1 MTTVA
6 LYARVSS
13 KKQEQINTIKSQIT
27 ELKNKIAADKHE
39 LLDKYEFE
47 DNGFS
52 GWILE
57 RESLDALRDKVAEG
71 EIDKIYIHSPDR
83 LSRNFVHQMIL
94 LDEFEKARVEVI
106 FLNHKVENDPESKLS
121 LRLKGLWSE
130 YETTRIMERSRRG
143 KLERARDGCVS
154 VITVAPYGYNRIEH
168 VDRDQIKIEINEE
181 EAKIARQ
188 IFIWIGQERVS
199 IREVIRRLI
208 DRSVRTRTGKK
219 VWCPIVIWN
228 MLKNPAY
235 KGLFAFGKSKR
246 VEKRGKITICRTE
259 EENWI
264 YIPIPKIIDEGLFN
278 KVQKQL
284 GENKE
289 RARIQREGKKKY
301 LLQSLVVCQNCKYA
315 YSGAQCGGEG
325 EKISYYRCSSTIRI
339 TDGEEK
345 CNNKSVRTDML
356 EMAVWEQVKDVLK
369 NPEMIKKEYQRR
381 ILENKSDE
389 SLDKK
394 LARRE
399 NQIKEGIEKLMEDY
413 YSQGEKRYISEEEFK
428 QAKKILN
435 ERLKGIEEEKK
446 KVVDQK
452 AVETGINRII
462 SSLKNFYSSIRSN
475 LEQLDWGT
483 KRGIVKALIERI
495 RIDHDQVE
503 VGFQIEEP
511 AEDGKIFNLHHC
523 TNYHNNYTHINFGVR
538 DLERS

>member
-1 MTTVA
+1 MWTT
-6 LYARVSS
+6 S
-13 KKQEQINTIKSQIT
+13 
-27 ELKNKIAADKHE
+27 
-39 LLDKYEFE
+39 
-47 DNGFS
+47 
-52 GWILE
+52 
-57 RESLDALRDKVAEG
+57 
-71 EIDKIYIHSPDR
+71 
-83 LSRNFVHQMIL
+83 
-94 LDEFEKARVEVI
+94 
-106 FLNHKVENDPESKLS
+106 KVENDPESKLS

-143 KLERARDGCVS
+143 KLERAKDGCVS

-181 EAKIARQ
+181 EAKIVRQ

-199 IREVIRRLI
+199 IREVIRRLR
-208 DRSVRTRTGKK
+208 DMSVRTRSGKK
-219 VWCPIVIWN
+219 VWCPIVIWK

-369 NPEMIKKEYQRR
+369 NPEMIRKEYQRR

-446 KVVDQK
+446 KVTDRK
-452 AVETGINRII
+452 AVETGISRII
-462 SSLKNFYSSIRSN
+462 SSLKNFYSSIKSN
-475 LEQLDWGT
+475 LERLDWQT

-503 VGFQIEEP
+503 IGFQIEEP

-523 TNYHNNYTHINFGVR
+523 TNYHDSGVG
-538 DLERS
+538 ESCQVVFVFNPF

>member
-1 MTTVA
+1 
-6 LYARVSS
+6 
-13 KKQEQINTIKSQIT
+13 
-27 ELKNKIAADKHE
+27 
-39 LLDKYEFE
+39 
-47 DNGFS
+47 
-52 GWILE
+52 
-57 RESLDALRDKVAEG
+57 
-71 EIDKIYIHSPDR
+71 
-83 LSRNFVHQMIL
+83 
-94 LDEFEKARVEVI
+94 
-106 FLNHKVENDPESKLS
+106 
-121 LRLKGLWSE
+121 
-130 YETTRIMERSRRG
+130 
-143 KLERARDGCVS
+143 
-154 VITVAPYGYNRIEH
+154 
-168 VDRDQIKIEINEE
+168 
-181 EAKIARQ
+181 
-188 IFIWIGQERVS
+188 
-199 IREVIRRLI
+199 
-208 DRSVRTRTGKK
+208 
-219 VWCPIVIWN
+219 

-284 GENKE
+284 GENRE

-356 EMAVWEQVKDVLK
+356 EMAIWEQVKDVLK
-369 NPEMIKKEYQRR
+369 NPEMIRKEYQRR

-446 KVVDQK
+446 KVTDRK
-452 AVETGINRII
+452 AVETGMNRII
-462 SSLKNFYSSIRSN
+462 SSLKNFYSSIKSG
-475 LEQLDWGT
+475 LERLDWET
-483 KRGIVKALIERI
+483 KRGIIKALIERI

-503 VGFQIEEP
+503 VAFQIEEP
-511 AEDGKIFNLHHC
+511 AQDGKIFNLYHC
-523 TNYHNNYTHINFGVR
+523 TNYHEIGGIQLSSSVQIKRQEYYAVGV
-538 DLERS
+538 LCLIFCTMCTLCLY